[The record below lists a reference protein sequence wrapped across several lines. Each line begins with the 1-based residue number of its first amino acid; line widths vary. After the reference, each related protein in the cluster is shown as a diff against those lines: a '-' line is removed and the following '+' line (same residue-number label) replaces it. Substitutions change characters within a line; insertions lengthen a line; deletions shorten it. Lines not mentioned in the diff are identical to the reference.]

1 MTNTS
6 YDRRNKVVVL
16 KRAIDQYENDK
27 EKLREKGRDKHRD
40 LSEEEKLKR
49 ENMEER
55 DTVIYLKKRNKN

>member
-6 YDRRNKVVVL
+6 YDRRNKVMVL
-16 KRAIDQYENDK
+16 KRAIDYYENDQ

-49 ENMEER
+49 ENM
-55 DTVIYLKKRNKN
+55 